1 MYSFN
6 AARADFKKI
15 KRSDLCVKL
24 ILFNPIGLTCHFFV
38 ILKSVADRHLKCDK
52 IVKSC
57 QIILNE

>member
-6 AARADFKKI
+6 AARADLKKI

-38 ILKSVADRHLKCDK
+38 ILKSVADTTN
-52 IVKSC
+52 VTKS
-57 QIILNE
+57 